1 MQKTK
6 MLYLYAYKILATCG
20 VFLGMMSAQV
30 LYGQSLTEARTTDHD
45 NPLTD
50 PNVLLAMVFGSCFLS
65 IYLVVFVNDYKV
77 QQ

>member
-1 MQKTK
+1 

-50 PNVLLAMVFGSCFLS
+50 PNVLLTMVFGSCFLS

-77 QQ
+77 RQ